1 MTDRSTSDMTREE
14 LEMEVQLL
22 RAALKRHGGE
32 VTTTDILRVERDRNN
47 RLAIEPRVD
56 ELATYKGRLPAT
68 VRKAIWVP
76 SHDTP
81 VGSFKRTHS
90 GVQVTLQGAFKTGF
104 LDWLDHNVNAVIL
117 QALRDYEREIVFD
130 DFAEPL
136 EDDGEER

>member
-90 GVQVTLQGAFKTGF
+90 GVPPRSFQ
-104 LDWLDHNVNAVIL
+104 
-117 QALRDYEREIVFD
+117 
-130 DFAEPL
+130 
-136 EDDGEER
+136 DGLPRLARSQRQCGDLASVA